1 MKDKE
6 QQIQKLN
13 SILEKVQGMK
23 KIITIDNIELK
34 TQNQTTKKMRENQEK
49 YKENLKIICE
59 AKEKLQNLNKEQN
72 AASQRINCRINEPTN
87 PILNVKSTNNE
98 LEQQVTSLQAVNL
111 ELETTIHS

>member
-34 TQNQTTKKMRENQEK
+34 TQNQTLQKKNARK
-49 YKENLKIICE
+49 PRKI
-59 AKEKLQNLNKEQN
+59 
-72 AASQRINCRINEPTN
+72 
-87 PILNVKSTNNE
+87 
-98 LEQQVTSLQAVNL
+98 
-111 ELETTIHS
+111 